1 MELADKHV
9 VITGAASGIGRA
21 CAQTFAREGARLVLA
36 DLDEEAVQA
45 VARELGATATRTD
58 VGHERDI
65 RALVDA
71 AQQRNGPIDLWYSN
85 AGVGGPAGGPEAS
98 DAAIQATWEVNVMA
112 HVYAARALLPEMVAR
127 GDGYLVSTASAAGL
141 LTQLSAMAYTVTK
154 HAAVALAEWLSITY
168 ADAGIKVSCVCPQGV
183 STPMLALAVRED
195 PVGAAPM
202 LAQRVLEPEE
212 VAVAVLAGIREE
224 RFLILPHEEV
234 AGYMAYKGAKPE
246 RWQEGMRTL
255 LAQARAA
262 HGDSDRDQLRRQSL
276 PAPGDL

>member
-1 MELADKHV
+1 MELAGRHV

-21 CAQTFAREGARLVLA
+21 CAAAFAAEGARLVLA
-36 DLDEEAVQA
+36 DRDAAAVGV
-45 VARELGATATRTD
+45 VAGELGATAIRAD
-58 VGHERDI
+58 VGREADI
-65 RALVDA
+65 QTLVDA
-71 AQQRNGPIDLWYSN
+71 AQHRHGPIDLWYSN

-127 GDGYLVSTASAAGL
+127 GEGYLVSTASAAGL

-183 STPMLALAVRED
+183 STPMLDLARED
-195 PVGAAPM
+195 PIGAAPL
-202 LAQRVLEPEE
+202 LAQRILEPEQ
-212 VAVAVLAGIREE
+212 VAEAVLAGIREE
-224 RFLILPHEEV
+224 RFLILPHAEV

-246 RWQEGMRTL
+246 RWQAGMRTL
-255 LAQARAA
+255 LAEAREA
-262 HGDSDRDQLRRQSL
+262 HGSD
-276 PAPGDL
+276 